1 MTTSPHPT
9 AVPAAAQ
16 ASGGGLPGAVAAEWT
31 KLWSV
36 RSTWWSLLGG
46 GLLMLLTSPIIGST
60 MANNK
65 KNSAGVEI
73 GQVAV
78 NTVYVAEFALI
89 ALSMLVITAEYTSGS
104 MRTTLQAVPKR
115 GQMLAAKNL
124 VAGAVSFVGG
134 IVLCLIGAG
143 VSALTLGDKAIVDG
157 AAVLGTSL
165 RMGVY
170 LALISMLTLGVAVA
184 VRSAAG
190 TLTIVFVGLTVMP
203 VILQASDISPLVW
216 LSDRMPNSA
225 GTHFMNADSSPYG
238 PATAFF
244 FLLLWSVA
252 VTVIGHQVL
261 RRRDA

>member
-1 MTTSPHPT
+1 MTTSTYPSAAPG
-9 AVPAAAQ
+9 AAQ
-16 ASGGGLPGAVAAEWT
+16 ATGGGLPGAVAAEWT

-36 RSTWWSLLGG
+36 RSTWWSLIGG
-46 GLLMLLTSPIIGST
+46 GLLMLLTAPIIGST

-65 KNSAGVEI
+65 KNSAGVAVSE
-73 GQVAV
+73 VAV

-104 MRTTLQAVPKR
+104 MRTTLQAVPRR
-115 GQMLAAKNL
+115 GQMLAAKNI
-124 VAGAVSFVGG
+124 VAGAVNFLGG
-134 IVLCLIGAG
+134 VVLCLIGAG
-143 VSALTLGDKAIVDG
+143 VSAVTLGDKAIADG
-157 AAVLGTSL
+157 GEILATSL

-170 LALISMLTLGVAVA
+170 LALISMLTIGVAIA

-203 VILQASDISPLVW
+203 VILQASDMSPLVW

-225 GTHFMNADSSPYG
+225 GTHFMNADTSPYG
-238 PATAFF
+238 AGTAFV
-244 FLLLWSVA
+244 FLLLWSVVITA
-252 VTVIGHQVL
+252 VGHQAL